1 MHVCKYWLSSFSWQE
16 EVKRGIWELVE
27 IPDEYKGIIIGKG
40 GANLREISEQ
50 TGAEV
55 SRRRGEVYITN
66 GTEHQREQ
74 AKVNIGIKLVR
85 SFSLWNFNLR
95 LDMSHFY
102 FKILSDLRNW
112 LTTYTNSTLHYIL
125 VRKAW
130 LPLGRNILLLEAH
143 TSLRTKLEENCKL
156 EGKIYVLGQICTRT
170 ILEPHE
176 S

>member
-1 MHVCKYWLSSFSWQE
+1 M
-16 EVKRGIWELVE
+16 E

-85 SFSLWNFNLR
+85 RFFLR
-95 LDMSHFY
+95 EISI
-102 FKILSDLRNW
+102 KTR
-112 LTTYTNSTLHYIL
+112 
-125 VRKAW
+125 
-130 LPLGRNILLLEAH
+130 
-143 TSLRTKLEENCKL
+143 
-156 EGKIYVLGQICTRT
+156 YVTFLFQDF
-170 ILEPHE
+170 EM
-176 S
+176 